1 MFFLK
6 DFVSVLNDIVKR
18 LDALSVDFETVRDTI
33 DSVKT
38 QLDDVSTRQ
47 NDMTDFIA
55 RTDNNFAN
63 IIERIERQPA
73 PAPPPVPAN
82 QANFTPEMIV
92 EAREQLGVDLSV
104 ELVIFF

>member
-1 MFFLK
+1 M
-6 DFVSVLNDIVKR
+6 NDIVKR
-18 LDALSVDFETVRDTI
+18 LDALSFDFEIVRDTI

-55 RTDNNFAN
+55 RIDNNFAN
-63 IIERIERQPA
+63 IIERIESQPA

-82 QANFTPEMIV
+82 QANFTQEMIV
-92 EAREQLGVDLSV
+92 EAREQLGFDLSV